1 MLSDFLDEIQREWHL
16 MHGYSGDEE
25 KDDGVRFR
33 SIVAAFVA
41 FMSLDSTT
49 QARLRLI
56 LLSKSVEEAKGIA
69 RLILQKALPG
79 LKAQPTVG

>member
-16 MHGYSGDEE
+16 MHGRSGDEE
-25 KDDGVRFR
+25 RDWHAKFG
-33 SIVAAFVA
+33 SAVAALVA

-69 RLILQKALPG
+69 RHILQKA
-79 LKAQPTVG
+79 